1 MRPQIVK
8 NISLF
13 LIHFFVYVLAL
24 GQEEPPPP
32 EKTGPPPPGL
42 PIDENLPLLAIAGLI
57 FGLVFLLLKKRKS
70 TN

>member
-13 LIHFFVYVLAL
+13 LIHFFVHALAL
-24 GQEEPPPP
+24 GQKMPPPP
-32 EKTGPPPPGL
+32 ERSPTPPGL
-42 PIDENLPLLAIAGLI
+42 PIDENILLLILSGLI
-57 FGLVFLLLKKRKS
+57 LGFLFLLLKKRKA